1 MKEYDHDDMAGC
13 TALGR
18 AAPGACGPDH
28 LHDPGAR
35 KPAGDVEG
43 VLYRRVCFLFSLWLS
58 QLYGPHAFLARP
70 WITLGLAPALSVL
83 VGAVCTGVILW
94 VRRRMAAESPE

>member
-1 MKEYDHDDMAGC
+1 MTG
-13 TALGR
+13 L
-18 AAPGACGPDH
+18 
-28 LHDPGAR
+28 
-35 KPAGDVEG
+35 G
-43 VLYRRVCFLFSLWLS
+43 VLRFVGWILGFAGLGVIMNRAPMNRLSLWQVFGIVSGYFLLS
-58 QLYGPHAFLARP
+58 LWVPHLFGPHAFLARP

>member
-1 MKEYDHDDMAGC
+1 MTWMDVLNGVGRILVLVGL
-13 TALGR
+13 TAFMTR
-18 AAPGACGPDH
+18 V
-28 LHDPGAR
+28 
-35 KPAGDVEG
+35 PASRLAMWKVFCI
-43 VLYRRVCFLFSLWLS
+43 VSVCFLFSLWLP

-83 VGAVCTGVILW
+83 VGAVCAGVILW

>member
-1 MKEYDHDDMAGC
+1 M
-13 TALGR
+13 TWL
-18 AAPGACGPDH
+18 
-28 LHDPGAR
+28 
-35 KPAGDVEG
+35 G
-43 VLYRRVCFLFSLWLS
+43 VLRFVGWMLGVVGLGLIMNWAPRKRLSLWQVFCIVSVCFLFSLWLP

-94 VRRRMAAESPE
+94 LRRRMAAESSQ